1 MDKELIFSYRRK
13 TVHTESF
20 DANHPKAFFLS
31 LRGLVVGSGVGSD
44 LVVGKRVNRSDAGT

>member
-20 DANHPKAFFLS
+20 DANHPKAYWFLPS
-31 LRGLVVGSGVGSD
+31 GFNRLVAAWD
-44 LVVGKRVNRSDAGT
+44 PI

>member
-20 DANHPKAFFLS
+20 DANHPKTFLFH
-31 LRGLVVGSGVGSD
+31 LRVFHIGGGVGSD
-44 LVVGKRVNRSDAGT
+44 LVVGKRINRSDAGT